1 MAKIWE
7 PIPKKILLDWI
18 ETILTEASDELNSW
32 ETNFIQ
38 SIQEQL
44 HYKNHLSEEQEGKLE
59 EIYVEK
65 TS

>member
-7 PIPKKILLDWI
+7 PQPKEVLLNWI
-18 ETILTEASDELNSW
+18 ETILTEASDNLSPW
-32 ETNFIQ
+32 ETDFIL

-44 HYKNHLSEEQEGKLE
+44 NYKNHLSEEQEGKLE

-65 TS
+65 T